1 MAGECTETTPLA
13 TTSSIH
19 NWWPQDHL
27 HASSL
32 SSWSTNNYP
41 NWQYSEPNNNSE
53 SSGEESVS
61 ISTSFTNASNH
72 SGLTVESSRRVL
84 VDGASAHEIVG
95 ERVPDN
101 HLWSHVL
108 LGGGNNGDLPSS
120 QDFEEQLLNELPP
133 KSISTGMFDA
143 ACDYS
148 KKIDNSWLSSSMG
161 PFNSFEKP
169 FNTPKSS
176 NFVGNWSIPSQDEDL
191 NQQFEPRQTAI
202 VTLNS
207 MIKEPF
213 SDLGQGKRSVDRILG
228 SISCFGHDMK
238 MVEEYGRSFDSDKV
252 GTPTALGSTT
262 LGDKSKYSL
271 ELPIFSPCSNSRS
284 LTEALSSVGYLS
296 RPLLDTNVCKPI
308 RKTLDLSGFK
318 KQVFQS
324 SPFPTPKSTIS
335 TLARNNRRTQALLSG
350 GKRKRSEENPETVMK
365 KPKQEAST
373 ISTTKLQVPKAKLAD
388 KITALQQIVSPFGKT
403 DTASVL
409 WETIGYIRFLQEQ
422 IQLLS
427 SPYMK
432 GYSSKD
438 LWGGLG
444 RKDRGEANMDL
455 RSRGLCL
462 VPISC
467 APQVC
472 RENSGSDYLT
482 PMYRGC
488 LYR

>member
-19 NWWPQDHL
+19 NWWPQHHL
-27 HASSL
+27 HGSSV

-41 NWQYSEPNNNSE
+41 NWQYSELNNNSE
-53 SSGEESVS
+53 SSGDESVS

-72 SGLTVESSRRVL
+72 SGLTVESSRIVL
-84 VDGASAHEIVG
+84 VDGASAHEFVG
-95 ERVPDN
+95 ETVPDG
-101 HLWSHVL
+101 HLWNHVL
-108 LGGGNNGDLPSS
+108 IGGGNNGDLPNSEN
-120 QDFEEQLLNELPP
+120 FGEQLLNDLPP
-133 KSISTGMFDA
+133 KSISNGMFDP
-143 ACDYS
+143 ACDYA

-161 PFNSFEKP
+161 PFNFEKQL
-169 FNTPKSS
+169 NTPKLS
-176 NFVGNWSIPSQDEDL
+176 NFVGNWSIPSQDEHM
-191 NQQFEPRQTAI
+191 NQQFEPRQSDI
-202 VTLNS
+202 GTLNS

-213 SDLGQGKRSVDRILG
+213 SDLGPGKRSMDRIMG

-238 MVEEYGRSFDSDKV
+238 MVEEYGRSFDSYKV
-252 GTPTALGSTT
+252 GNPNALGSTI

-271 ELPIFSPCSNSRS
+271 ELPNIRPCSNSRS
-284 LTEALSSVGYLS
+284 LTEALSSVGHLS
-296 RPLLDTNVCKPI
+296 RPVLDTNLSKPI
-308 RKTLDLSGFK
+308 LKTLDLSGFK
-318 KQVFQS
+318 KQVFQT
-324 SPFPTPKSTIS
+324 SPFPTAISTIS

-350 GKRKRSEENPETVMK
+350 GKKKRSEENPETVMK
-365 KPKQEAST
+365 KAKQEGST

-409 WETIGYIRFLQEQ
+409 WEAIGYIRFLQEQ

-427 SPYMK
+427 SPYLK
-432 GYSSKD
+432 GNSSKD
-438 LWGGLG
+438 LWGGL
-444 RKDRGEANMDL
+444 DRNGSGEAKLDL
-455 RSRGLCL
+455 KNRGLCL

-467 APQVC
+467 TPQAC
-472 RENSGSDYLT
+472 RENAGSDYLT